1 MSAVGFDI
9 IKGMKSLAF
18 VSLFA
23 VAGCL
28 SASDPKTV
36 FWPVDYEKTCEVA
49 AAAKYQVARMSSV
62 VVRAP
67 YGDNRL
73 AVLRPNGSIAF
84 DDLNEYASSPAML
97 AKGIAGDAMR
107 ASGLF
112 KSVIG
117 SSSSVVADVAVE
129 VVVTRL
135 ALDCREAGLR
145 KALADVKVRLVEN
158 GRLVAAAD
166 GSGAVDAGDGRYGVA
181 FTKAVSSAFDSAFS
195 ALR

>member
-28 SASDPKTV
+28 SASDSKTV
-36 FWPVDYEKTCEVA
+36 FWPVDYEKTGEVA

-73 AVLRPNGSIAF
+73 AVLLPNGSIAF

-166 GSGAVDAGDGRYGVA
+166 GSGVVDAGDGRYGVA

>member
-1 MSAVGFDI
+1 
-9 IKGMKSLAF
+9 MKTLSFAC
-18 VSLFA
+18 LFA

-28 SASDPKTV
+28 TASNPKTA
-36 FWPVDYEKTCEVA
+36 FWSVEYVGGNATEATP
-49 AAAKYQVARMSSV
+49 KYAVARMSSV

-166 GSGAVDAGDGRYGVA
+166 GSGVVDAGDGRYGVA